1 MPTSETPMSDEP
13 VLHVEGLTAGY
24 GGSPIIEDVAIDAR
38 VGELT
43 VMVGPNGAGK
53 STLMKT
59 IAGVVRPS
67 AGRVVLN
74 GNEVTGKAPEHL
86 VKLGMSYVPQLA
98 NVWPSLSVSE
108 NLEMGGFVR
117 KRGTKE
123 RAAELMEM
131 FPDLRAARSRPAR
144 TLSGGQRTMLAI
156 ARGLMLDPRALLL
169 DEPSAGLSPKIEGAV
184 WDRILAIRAAGV
196 AVIVVEQNTR
206 RALRYA
212 DRGYVLVNGRKRLE
226 GAGQELA
233 DTEKLAAI
241 YLGG

>member
-1 MPTSETPMSDEP
+1 MPDEP
-13 VLHVEGLTAGY
+13 VLHVEKLTAGY
-24 GGSPIIEDVAIDAR
+24 GGSPVIEEVAIDAR
-38 VGELT
+38 VGQLT

-74 GNEVTGKAPEHL
+74 GSDVTGKAPERL
-86 VKLGMSYVPQLA
+86 VTFGLSYVPQLA
-98 NVWPSLSVSE
+98 NVFPSLSVAE

-117 KRGTKE
+117 KGGTKE
-123 RAAELMEM
+123 RAAELVEM
-131 FPDLRAARSRPAR
+131 FPDLRAAFRRPAR

-156 ARGLMLDPRALLL
+156 ARGLMLDPRVLLL
-169 DEPSAGLSPKIEGAV
+169 DEPTAGLSPKIESAV
-184 WDRILAIRAAGV
+184 WERILAIRAAGV

-206 RALRYA
+206 RALRHA
-212 DRGYVLVNGRKRLE
+212 DRAYVLVSGRNRLE
-226 GAGQELA
+226 GTGRELA

>member
-1 MPTSETPMSDEP
+1 MPTSETPMPDEP

-38 VGELT
+38 LGELT

-67 AGRVVLN
+67 GGRVVLN
-74 GNEVTGKAPEHL
+74 GNDVTGKAPERL
-86 VKLGMSYVPQLA
+86 VTLGMSYVPQLA
-98 NVWPSLSVSE
+98 NVFPSLSVGE
-108 NLEMGGFVR
+108 NLEMGGYVR

-131 FPDLRAARSRPAR
+131 FPDLRAARRRPAR

-169 DEPSAGLSPKIEGAV
+169 DEPTAGLSPKIEGAV
-184 WDRILAIRAAGV
+184 WDRILAIRGAGV

-206 RALRYA
+206 RALQHA
-212 DRGYVLVNGRKRLE
+212 DRAYVLVNGRKRLE
-226 GAGQELA
+226 GTGQELA

>member
-13 VLHVEGLTAGY
+13 VLQVEGLTAGY

-38 VGELT
+38 LGELT

-59 IAGVVRPS
+59 IAGVVRAS

-74 GNEVTGKAPEHL
+74 GTEVTGKAPEHL

-169 DEPSAGLSPKIEGAV
+169 DEPSAGLSPKVEGAV

-206 RALRYA
+206 RALRHA

-226 GAGQELA
+226 GSGQELA